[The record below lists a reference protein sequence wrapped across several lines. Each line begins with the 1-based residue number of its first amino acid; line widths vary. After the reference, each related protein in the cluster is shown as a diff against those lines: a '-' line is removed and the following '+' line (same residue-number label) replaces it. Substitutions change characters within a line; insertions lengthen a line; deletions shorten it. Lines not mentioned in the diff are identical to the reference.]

1 MSEDA
6 KSVVAAREIYTACL
20 QDFLTGPVMVGF
32 ASLYEGSKADTPEGR
47 TPLRQFQIVLSETP
61 SWNQSRIDAEVKR
74 ICRDSSESY
83 LEDLI
88 TTILVSNAEI
98 LSSINLHGKTNK
110 IQLKIPKIGNFVH
123 AVYVCVA
130 RRLYKEIYVFD
141 ENAKAAEKQRNM
153 RRCEEIVREA
163 ILTVL
168 QDNLPIHD
176 IIRQYVTGG
185 GDAREAIDEVSDLLE
200 DPDVIPAEISPE
212 SVSIIEEDSEPQ
224 EGGEATP
231 SDDPEDPTESV
242 EQEADDVSPTVP
254 TGDDTDEGPLE
265 GVSPDVTALDYP
277 GDSVGR
283 VDRQIGSKNEEEE
296 GPESDA
302 GEDPASDEQDGG
314 ELVPMELPKS
324 DEASQV
330 PRQEEDENKKD
341 GPVPEESQS
350 DDDASGSIV
359 IDISD
364 IVGAEDPDDNDTGD
378 HDSEDAANGSDEE
391 TREATGGG
399 RHETP
404 TRETPKM
411 IITPK
416 ELDGLDR
423 VELPGG
429 TKETDKSGDG
439 NGDQESTGPSNV
451 GTDDVEPISD
461 GEFDEYDFTD
471 DELMSDRDDMGELI
485 ERIKTGNLNGPSK
498 AEVFLGDLVP
508 KKQMAELVSRGKNSM
523 DTKGKRTSVSSGAS
537 SDGGVTDGDS
547 KRIFLPEGLVP
558 EASDDQSVKR
568 PRRRRAKKR
577 VQLFPDAKS
586 DTGAED

>member
-32 ASLYEGSKADTPEGR
+32 ASLYEGAKADTPDGR
-47 TPLRQFQIVLSETP
+47 TPLRQFQIALSETP
-61 SWNQSRIDAEVKR
+61 SWNQNRIDAEVKR
-74 ICRDSSESY
+74 ICKDSSESY

-141 ENAKAAEKQRNM
+141 EEARTTEKQRNM

-200 DPDVIPAEISPE
+200 DPDVVPAEISPE
-212 SVSIIEEDSEPQ
+212 SVSIIEEDAGAQ
-224 EGGEATP
+224 EGGEDTP
-231 SDDPEDPTESV
+231 DGVSDGEPEEASESARIDSDDTLM
-242 EQEADDVSPTVP
+242 
-254 TGDDTDEGPLE
+254 GPLVE
-265 GVSPDVTALDYP
+265 ASPDSTALAYP
-277 GDSVGR
+277 VDSVGR
-283 VDRQIGSKNEEEE
+283 VDRQIGREDDEE
-296 GPESDA
+296 GPENDA
-302 GEDPASDEQDGG
+302 EETTTDDRYGG
-314 ELVPMELPKS
+314 ELVAMDLPAG
-324 DEASQV
+324 DDDVQT
-330 PRQEEDENKKD
+330 PPPEETKKD
-341 GPVPEESQS
+341 EPAHKEDI
-350 DDDASGSIV
+350 DDKPATDEVRGGDDTNGSIV

-364 IVGAEDPDDNDTGD
+364 IAGAEDRDDGNETGD
-378 HDSEDAANGSDEE
+378 YESEDAEHGSDEE
-391 TREATGGG
+391 APPVAGGG
-399 RHETP
+399 PEDPATDFPR
-404 TRETPKM
+404 M
-411 IITPK
+411 VITPK
-416 ELDGLDR
+416 KLDR
-423 VELPGG
+423 AGD
-429 TKETDKSGDG
+429 TDSEAKTVQEDG
-439 NGDQESTGPSNV
+439 EHESTAPSNV
-451 GTDDVEPISD
+451 GTDEVEPISD
-461 GEFDEYDFTD
+461 GEFEDYEFTD

-485 ERIKTGNLNGPSK
+485 KRIKTGDVDTPSK
-498 AEVFLGDLVP
+498 AEVFFGDLVP
-508 KKQMAELVSRGKNSM
+508 KRKKTAELVQDVNQGKRSL
-523 DTKGKRTSVSSGAS
+523 DAKSKRTSLSSQASS

-547 KRIFLPEGLVP
+547 KRIILPDGVDL
-558 EASDDQSVKR
+558 EASDDQATKR

>member
-20 QDFLTGPVMVGF
+20 QDFLSGPVMVGF
-32 ASLYEGSKADTPEGR
+32 ASLYEAAKADTPEGR
-47 TPLRQFQIVLSETP
+47 TPLRQFQIALSETP

-141 ENAKAAEKQRNM
+141 EDAKAAEKQRNM
-153 RRCEEIVREA
+153 RRCEEIVRDA

-212 SVSIIEEDSEPQ
+212 SVSIVEEDAEPQ
-224 EGGEATP
+224 DGGEATP

-242 EQEADDVSPTVP
+242 QGEADDVSPIVP
-254 TGDDTDEGPLE
+254 TGDDTDETSLE
-265 GVSPDVTALDYP
+265 GVSPDVGALDYP
-277 GDSVGR
+277 VDSMGR
-283 VDRQIGSKNEEEE
+283 VDMQIGSKDEDE

-314 ELVPMELPKS
+314 ELVPMELPES
-324 DEASQV
+324 NEPSQV
-330 PRQEEDENKKD
+330 SRHEEDENKKD
-341 GPVPEESQS
+341 GSVPEESQG

-391 TREATGGG
+391 IREATGGG
-399 RHETP
+399 GRHETI
-404 TRETPKM
+404 TGETPKM
-411 IITPK
+411 IISPK
-416 ELDGLDR
+416 ELDAVAD
-423 VELPGG
+423 VELSGG
-429 TKETDKSGDG
+429 TKGTDKGEDG
-439 NGDQESTGPSNV
+439 NGDHEGTDPSNA
-451 GTDDVEPISD
+451 GTDNVDPISD

-485 ERIKTGNLNGPSK
+485 ERIKTGNLDGPSK
-498 AEVFLGDLVP
+498 AEIFLGDLVP
-508 KKQMAELVSRGKNSM
+508 KKKMTETDRGRDSM
-523 DTKGKRTSVSSGAS
+523 DTKSKRTSVSSGAS

-547 KRIFLPEGLVP
+547 KRFIFADSLDP
-558 EASDDQSVKR
+558 EASDDRAVKR
-568 PRRRRAKKR
+568 RRRRAKKR